1 VNRTLLILLAF
12 CLIGATAAPTALIT
26 GSVRDQN
33 GAPIE
38 GAVVTLPGQAGQT
51 RTDADG
57 TFALDGQGDRVQV
70 RCRYCRSTQAR
81 VGADGTVVAIVRR
94 YDALTQNGPTSD
106 DIAALPY
113 AHIESDLALTP
124 FVQLEDSRA
133 VIPGPQLSDRGSQRG
148 GGLILDA
155 GIPNYD
161 VVANVSPFLTIPQH
175 YIQNAT
181 AAPASDSYRY
191 GDLADGGTFALDAAG
206 DSNDAIATGGAD
218 GAVRLGIANAISNI
232 SAGLSRNQVERR
244 ERADGSLLLPALDGT
259 FGLQATASDGRTT
272 PYDDYDGIYA
282 SYAAAH
288 GSYERTRAFTLRVD
302 GYGDRGT
309 YEAAS
314 QGVPVRTAWSDTGAS
329 VTVRSN
335 ATVAPFATF
344 GVRSST
350 GYYDAEGFGIARFGA
365 TLGQTQVSAGVH
377 TSGSWYDVLLAY
389 GAYGAS
395 YTGGV
400 YGLNFPQSAQMTAP
414 LLRVRVSPGDR
425 WSLTA
430 STSGGFALPT
440 LLTRYSIEP
449 PYNVVYVDR
458 DATQEATVEYTDGA
472 RVRFAVTG
480 LQRYVKGMDNGRVG
494 SLGASV
500 SWQVAPEMSV
510 RASYLRSTPSF
521 TSHQGVRFGAR
532 PLPATTGS
540 VWLTYDLTNALR
552 FDAIWRQDLIDYLP
566 DAHLDASISAPLAR
580 NLRWFV
586 GSERRL
592 GVRYTDVG
600 LRFAER

>member
-1 VNRTLLILLAF
+1 MNRSAVFVLAL

-38 GAVVTLPGQAGQT
+38 GAAVSVPGRAGQT

-57 TFALDGQGDRVQV
+57 TFALDEAGDRVQI
-70 RCRYCRSTQAR
+70 RCRYCRPALVR

-94 YDALTQNGPTSD
+94 YAALTQNGPSRD

-113 AHIESDLALTP
+113 AHIESAIALTP

-133 VIPGPQLSDRGSQRG
+133 AIPGPELSDRGSQRG

-181 AAPASDSYRY
+181 AAPASDAYRY
-191 GDLADGGTFALDAAG
+191 GDLADGGTFGLDAT
-206 DSNDAIATGGAD
+206 SESRDALASGGAG
-218 GAVRLGIANAISNI
+218 GAIRFGLANAISSI
-232 SAGLSRNQVERR
+232 SAGLSRDQVERR
-244 ERADGSLLLPALDGT
+244 ERADGSLLVPLLDGT
-259 FGLQATASDGRTT
+259 VGVDATASDGRTT
-272 PYDDYDGIYA
+272 PYDGEDEIYA
-282 SYAAAH
+282 SYAAVHA
-288 GSYERTRAFTLRVD
+288 SYERTRTSTLRVD
-302 GYGDRGT
+302 AYGDRGT
-309 YEAAS
+309 YEADL
-314 QGVPVRTAWSDTGAS
+314 GLPVRAAWSDTGGS
-329 VTVRSN
+329 VSIRSN
-335 ATVAPFATF
+335 ATVAPFATL
-344 GVRSST
+344 GVRAST
-350 GYYDAEGFGIARFGA
+350 GFYDAERFGIARFGA
-365 TLGQTQVSAGVH
+365 TLGQTQMMGGVH
-377 TSGSWYDVLLAY
+377 ASGSWYDVLAAY
-389 GAYGAS
+389 GLYDAS

-400 YGLNFPQSAQMTAP
+400 YGLEFPQGAQMTAP
-414 LLRVRVSPGDR
+414 LVRVRVSPNDR

-430 STSGGFALPT
+430 STSGGFMLPT
-440 LLTRYSIEP
+440 LLARYGIDV
-449 PYNVVYVDR
+449 PYRVVYVDR
-458 DATQEATVEYTDGA
+458 DATQEATIEYSDGA
-472 RVRFAVTG
+472 RVRIAATG
-480 LQRYVKGMDNGRVG
+480 LQRYVRGMDNGRVG
-494 SLGASV
+494 SMGASV
-500 SWQVAPEMSV
+500 TWQVAPEVSV
-510 RASYLRSTPSF
+510 RASYLRSSPRF
-521 TSHQGVRFGAR
+521 TSREGFRYGER

-540 VWLTYDLTNALR
+540 VWLTYDLTSALR

-566 DAHLDASISAPLAR
+566 DAHLDASISAPFAR
-580 NLRWFV
+580 DLRWFV